1 MARDIARFVVR
12 KVRQCGVCVLNTQV
26 ERVQMDR
33 QVKRFDVWTRV
44 DQSVRALDRG
54 SVPHEKGT
62 FSGLNHFI
70 ARHCIAQTW
79 VGVGT
84 VRR

>member
-1 MARDIARFVVR
+1 MW
-12 KVRQCGVCVLNTQV
+12 CVCVLNTQV

-33 QVKRFDVWTRV
+33 QVKRFDVWTPV

-62 FSGLNHFI
+62 F
-70 ARHCIAQTW
+70 
-79 VGVGT
+79 
-84 VRR
+84 